1 MRPHCGKIDYP
12 QVHLRMLYVIFHFT
26 ASLVKKIVEIPA
38 KVLYNMAVKDISRGI
53 VCLTN

>member
-1 MRPHCGKIDYP
+1 
-12 QVHLRMLYVIFHFT
+12 MLYVIFHFT
-26 ASLVKKIVEIPA
+26 AILVKKIVEISA